1 MNSYG
6 ANNILY
12 EVKYFTF
19 DRKILKNTM
28 KRTSKNILK
37 NLNMIFIPSIVG
49 RILGWPQD
57 FISLMYMLYINPSS
71 RGWAGPVNM
80 MGCHSKDSII

>member
-1 MNSYG
+1 
-6 ANNILY
+6 
-12 EVKYFTF
+12 
-19 DRKILKNTM
+19 M

-80 MGCHSKDSII
+80 MGCHSKDYMKKDFADVIKNPNQLTKRLLWVGLT